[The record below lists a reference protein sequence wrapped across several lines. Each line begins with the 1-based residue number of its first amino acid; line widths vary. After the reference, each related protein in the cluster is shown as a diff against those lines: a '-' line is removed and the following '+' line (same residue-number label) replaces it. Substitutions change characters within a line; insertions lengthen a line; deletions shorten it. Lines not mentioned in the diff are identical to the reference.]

1 MAEEI
6 RLKIVADSKSAEQSI
21 KSVTKSTEDLNA
33 EAKDAIGNFKV
44 MGVSINGIKSA
55 FSKAIPMA
63 KGLFTTV
70 KAGIAATGIGLLV
83 LAFGSLLTFFTKTK
97 KGAEILSVAFKGVGA
112 TISVLTDRIS
122 AIGGAIIKVFK
133 GDFKGA
139 AEDAKSAVTGL
150 GDEIRK
156 ETTAAIEL
164 GKAFNA
170 LRDSNREL
178 NVETAARRSEIEALK
193 LIAEDVTKSE
203 QERLSAA
210 EKAFNIE
217 NDLLAKRV
225 ANAEEALRIKREE
238 NALGES
244 MAEDLDE
251 EAQLE
256 IDLFNIKQES
266 ITKQIELNNKIN
278 GIKREAEAKEKAAAD
293 EAIKKAEEEAA
304 KKKEIADQEE
314 ADRIALQQKRAEEAD
329 QLRIRQEEVALLNIE
344 NAQEREL
351 QQLQFKM
358 EAEMRAVDGFEN
370 AEEQKTLIKAKYTK
384 LRNNLTA
391 SEAEFSIANANAAAS
406 VVTSSLST
414 LAANH
419 VQGTKSWK
427 NLKIAEATIS
437 GFQAAVNAFK
447 STSEIPL
454 VGAALAPIAAA
465 TALAA
470 MQQQIS
476 QIKSTP
482 IPEQK
487 LARGGIVS
495 GMGTSTS
502 DSVRTRL
509 SKGETVINARSSKM
523 FLPLLS
529 QINSAG
535 GGDDFAASGD
545 TALQSE
551 AGAPVVKAYVLADD
565 MSSNQDRLNKIRRR
579 STL

>member
-1 MAEEI
+1 M
-6 RLKIVADSKSAEQSI
+6 Q
-21 KSVTKSTEDLNA
+21 
-33 EAKDAIGNFKV
+33 
-44 MGVSINGIKSA
+44 
-55 FSKAIPMA
+55 
-63 KGLFTTV
+63 
-70 KAGIAATGIGLLV
+70 
-83 LAFGSLLTFFTKTK
+83 
-97 KGAEILSVAFKGVGA
+97 
-112 TISVLTDRIS
+112 
-122 AIGGAIIKVFK
+122 
-133 GDFKGA
+133 
-139 AEDAKSAVTGL
+139 
-150 GDEIRK
+150 
-156 ETTAAIEL
+156 
-164 GKAFNA
+164 
-170 LRDSNREL
+170 
-178 NVETAARRSEIEALK
+178 
-193 LIAEDVTKSE
+193 
-203 QERLSAA
+203 
-210 EKAFNIE
+210 
-217 NDLLAKRV
+217 
-225 ANAEEALRIKREE
+225 
-238 NALGES
+238 
-244 MAEDLDE
+244 
-251 EAQLE
+251 
-256 IDLFNIKQES
+256 
-266 ITKQIELNNKIN
+266 
-278 GIKREAEAKEKAAAD
+278 
-293 EAIKKAEEEAA
+293 
-304 KKKEIADQEE
+304 
-314 ADRIALQQKRAEEAD
+314 
-329 QLRIRQEEVALLNIE
+329 
-344 NAQEREL
+344 
-351 QQLQFKM
+351 
-358 EAEMRAVDGFEN
+358 AEMRAVDGFEN

-384 LRNNLTA
+384 LRNNLTT
-391 SEAEFSIANANAAAS
+391 SEAEFSIANANAAAA

-495 GMGTSTS
+495 GMGTGTS

>member
-1 MAEEI
+1 MEEI
-6 RLKIVADSKSAEQSI
+6 RAKVVIDNKGAQKSI
-21 KSVTKSTEDLNA
+21 KEVTKSTKELNE
-33 EAKDAIGNFKV
+33 EAKGAIGNFQV
-44 MGVSINGIKSA
+44 MGVSINGIKAS
-55 FSKAIPMA
+55 FSKAIPIA
-63 KGLFTTV
+63 KGLFSTV
-70 KAGIAATGIGLLV
+70 KAGIASTGIGLLV
-83 LAFGSLLTFFTKTK
+83 IAVGSLITYFTKTK

-112 TISVLTDRIS
+112 AISVITDRIS
-122 AIGGAIIKVFK
+122 SIGGAIIKVFK

-156 ETTAAIEL
+156 ETAAAIEL
-164 GKAFNA
+164 GKAFNG
-170 LRDSNREL
+170 LRDSQRDL
-178 NVETAARRSEIEALK
+178 RVKTAESKAEIEALK
-193 LIAEDVTKSE
+193 IIAEDITKTDAE
-203 QERLSAA
+203 RTKAAQE
-210 EKAFNIE
+210 AFNKE
-217 NDLLAKRV
+217 QALMDERV
-225 ANAEEALRIKREE
+225 ALAEEALRIKREE

-251 EAQLE
+251 EAEL
-256 IDLFNIKQES
+256 
-266 ITKQIELNNKIN
+266 QIELAAIKEESTAKQISLQNFLN
-278 GIKREAEAKEKAAAD
+278 GLKEATKAKEKAAAD
-293 EAIKKAEEEAA
+293 EAIKLAEEEAA
-304 KKKEIADQEE
+304 RKKEIADQEE
-314 ADRIALQQKRAEEAD
+314 ADRLEREAKKAEEAD

-351 QQLQFKM
+351 QQLEFKM
-358 EAEMRAVDGFEN
+358 QAEMRAVDGFEN

-384 LRNNLTA
+384 LRNNLTT
-391 SEAEFSIANANAAAS
+391 SEAEFSIANANAAAA

-454 VGAALAPIAAA
+454 VGGALAPIAAA

-495 GMGTSTS
+495 GMGTGTS

>member
-1 MAEEI
+1 MIELTKTLQKVRDAE
-6 RLKIVADSKSAEQSI
+6 RDFSI
-21 KSVTKSTEDLNA
+21 ERAKTNQVIA
-33 EAKDAIGNFKV
+33 EAR
-44 MGVSINGIKSA
+44 
-55 FSKAIPMA
+55 
-63 KGLFTTV
+63 
-70 KAGIAATGIGLLV
+70 LL
-83 LAFGSLLTFFTKTK
+83 
-97 KGAEILSVAFKGVGA
+97 
-112 TISVLTDRIS
+112 
-122 AIGGAIIKVFK
+122 
-133 GDFKGA
+133 
-139 AEDAKSAVTGL
+139 AED
-150 GDEIRK
+150 
-156 ETTAAIEL
+156 
-164 GKAFNA
+164 
-170 LRDSNREL
+170 
-178 NVETAARRSEIEALK
+178 ETASYEERLEALK
-193 LIAEDVTKSE
+193 KANDLEISTT
-203 QERLSAA
+203 
-210 EKAFNIE
+210 EKAIALQKE
-217 NDLLAKRV
+217 KLEAKK
-225 ANAEEALRIKREE
+225 AEVEAS
-238 NALGES
+238 ES
-244 MAEDLDE
+244 LAEDLDE
-251 EAQLE
+251 IAALEVELIDMQTASFMKRKRLMTAEETLRTEQQAAANTAAREAQALL
-256 IDLFNIKQES
+256 DKQA
-266 ITKQIELNNKIN
+266 KD
-278 GIKREAEAKEKAAAD
+278 REEQ
-293 EAIKKAEEEAA
+293 A
-304 KKKEIADQEE
+304 KKERDEE
-314 ADRIALQQKRAEEAD
+314 LELAKQRELEAD

-351 QQLQFKM
+351 QQLEFKM

-495 GMGTSTS
+495 GMGTGTS